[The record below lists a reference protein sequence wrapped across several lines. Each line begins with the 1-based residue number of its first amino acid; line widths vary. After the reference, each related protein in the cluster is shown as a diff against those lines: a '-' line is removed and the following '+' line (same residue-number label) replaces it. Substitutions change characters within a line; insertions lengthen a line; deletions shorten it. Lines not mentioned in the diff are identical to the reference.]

1 MSAFSEYSDL
11 DYESAMHEESAAIS
25 LGAAAESLEATGVT
39 QETNEDILQESYYAT
54 NYTWDQTDG
63 QAAPET
69 QEPGEVQGGPRRQRG
84 PRRRN
89 RTNRGRAQYGQA
101 QYGHGQYQ
109 TTPLNTIS
117 STVGQSFFTLARQVP
132 SCGPQMIAARL
143 REVLLH
149 GGALG
154 PDELYGSCI
163 FMREICLELMQG
175 RDVARYAGY

>member
-1 MSAFSEYSDL
+1 MAALCEYSDL
-11 DYESAMHEESAAIS
+11 DYESALHEESAAV
-25 LGAAAESLEATGVT
+25 SLEDT
-39 QETNEDILQESYYAT
+39 QTLEPETNEDILQESYYAT

-63 QAAPET
+63 QAAPVT
-69 QEPGEVQGGPRRQRG
+69 QEPGEVQSAPRRQRG

-89 RTNRGRAQYGQA
+89 RTNRAQGQYGQ
-101 QYGHGQYQ
+101 GQFQ
-109 TTPLNTIS
+109 TTPLTTIA

-149 GGALG
+149 NGAMG

-175 RDVARYAGY
+175 RDVARYASY

>member
-1 MSAFSEYSDL
+1 MAAFSEYSDI
-11 DYESAMHEESAAIS
+11 DYESAMQEE
-25 LGAAAESLEATGVT
+25 AAAVTLEAVPTLEP
-39 QETNEDILQESYYAT
+39 ETNEDVLLDAYYAT
-54 NYTWDQTDG
+54 HYSWDQTDG

-69 QEPGEVQGGPRRQRG
+69 QEPGEVQATPRRQRG

-89 RTNRGRAQYGQA
+89 RTNRGQAQYGQA
-101 QYGHGQYQ
+101 QYGQAQYQ
-109 TTPLNTIS
+109 TTPLNTIA

-149 GGALG
+149 SGALG

-175 RDVARYAGY
+175 RDVARYASY